1 MVPGKLESVD
11 HVFVSVGA
19 GYVVEKKVEDARE
32 FFKEKTRIIEPSLK
46 SMQNQAMGVEEQLPI
61 IQRVGSG
68 NEL

>member
-19 GYVVEKKVEDARE
+19 GYVVEKKVEDACE

-46 SMQNQAMGVEEQLPI
+46 SMRNQAMGVEEQLPI

>member
-32 FFKEKTRIIEPSLK
+32 FFKEKTRISEPSLK
-46 SMQNQAMGVEEQLPI
+46 AMRNEAMGVEEQLAI
-61 IQRVGSG
+61 SQRVASG
-68 NEL
+68 KEL